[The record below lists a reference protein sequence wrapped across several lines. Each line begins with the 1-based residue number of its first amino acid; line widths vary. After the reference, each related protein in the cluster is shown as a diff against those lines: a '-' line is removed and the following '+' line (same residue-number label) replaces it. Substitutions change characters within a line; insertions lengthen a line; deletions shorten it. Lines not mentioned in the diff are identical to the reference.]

1 MRAVS
6 DADLFDF
13 EGNLQAAFKSYL
25 DELGFSIATSNDPE
39 RLGNDFVA
47 VEISILGLQDE
58 HMVQRPYGGNVEY
71 DHYSYSVQIT
81 IHTDRTEDET
91 PSAEFAKVHQQTVAK
106 IRAALSILRAYDKK
120 GGLNKHVNFYT
131 INRLMPAATEYEA
144 DGMGYDSTILN
155 YNGDFAINQSAFPIN
170 N

>member
-13 EGNLQAAFKSYL
+13 EGNLQAAFVAYL
-25 DELGFSIATSNDPE
+25 TAQGFTIATSNDPD
-39 RLGNDFVA
+39 RLSQDFIA
-47 VEISILGLQDE
+47 VQVSILGLQDE
-58 HMVQRPYGGNVEY
+58 HMVQRPYGGNMEY
-71 DHYSYSVQIT
+71 DHYSYSCAIT
-81 IHTDRTEDET
+81 IHTDRTEDAT
-91 PSAEFAKVHQQTVAK
+91 PSAEFARYHQQQVAK
-106 IRAALSILRAYDKK
+106 LRAALSILSAYDK

-144 DGMGYDSTILN
+144 DGMGYDSTTLN
-155 YNGDFAINQSAFPIN
+155 YNGDFAIKQSALPIN